1 MRRTV
6 GTIVM
11 VVALGVMTAA
21 VPAHAQQEV
30 NPDHFDQPFPAP
42 KQSHVT
48 QKQSSTKHSRAA
60 NQHARNMHQRRR
72 SAKGD
77 YAYASS

>member
-48 QKQSSTKHSRAA
+48 QKQGPKKHSHGA
-60 NQHARNMHQRRR
+60 NRRSARNMRPQRRR
-72 SAKGD
+72 SA
-77 YAYASS
+77 